1 MKVTRLFDRLLDY
14 LFILAGVMLVF
25 STFSVC
31 LMVFSRYFLN
41 RPMGWIVEINEYI
54 ILHTAFLVA
63 AFVLRQEGHVKMDI
77 VLERFPLKVQ
87 LATNIITSIVSAVV
101 CGIFTWFGAK
111 VTLEL
116 YQKNT
121 LTATVLELPK
131 YLFTIVIFL
140 GSFLL
145 VIQFIRRTYG
155 FIETWRGIQD
165 GDATAE

>member
-1 MKVTRLFDRLLDY
+1 MKVTRLFDRILDY
-14 LFILAGVMLVF
+14 LFILAGALLVF

-41 RPMGWIVEINEYI
+41 QPMGWIVEINEYI

-77 VLERFPLKVQ
+77 LLERFPLKVQ
-87 LATNIITSIVSAVV
+87 LAVNIITSIVSTLV
-101 CGIFTWFGAK
+101 CCIFTWFGAK

-116 YQKNT
+116 YQKQT

-145 VIQFIRRTYG
+145 VIQFIRRTCG
-155 FIETWRGIQD
+155 FIEKWRGLQEHEV
-165 GDATAE
+165 TT